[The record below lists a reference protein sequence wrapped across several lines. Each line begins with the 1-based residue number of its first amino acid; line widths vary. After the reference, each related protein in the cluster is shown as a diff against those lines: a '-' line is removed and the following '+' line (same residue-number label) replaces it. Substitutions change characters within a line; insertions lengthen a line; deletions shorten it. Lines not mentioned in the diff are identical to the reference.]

1 MGEVLDN
8 GVADLLAPWLLGGA
22 LILLRLAF
30 MMSLVPALGEREMPG
45 RVRLVMAVVFAVVLD
60 LALGG
65 IAVPI
70 PDDPLVLGLMAA
82 REALYGFG
90 LGFMVHVI
98 IATASTAGAVASMT
112 MGLGMS
118 NMVDPVSGENSLS
131 FGALLSLAAA
141 LMFVTMDGHH
151 IVIGALATH
160 LRGAPVGRLTF
171 GLPTLPTMMEVG
183 NDLVRT
189 SMLLASPAIVVTLLI
204 NVSMGFISRLVPSVN
219 LFGIG
224 LGLLILGAL
233 LAMRQEG
240 HALLRVME
248 IEMERLPDRMF
259 RFAPG
264 S

>member
-1 MGEVLDN
+1 MDAVLDN
-8 GVADLLAPWLLGGA
+8 DVADLLAPWLLGGG

-30 MMSLVPALGEREMPG
+30 MFAMVPAFGEREVPLRI
-45 RVRLVMAVVFAVVLD
+45 RVIFAAVLAVVLD

-65 IAVPI
+65 VYVPI
-70 PDDPLVLGLMAA
+70 PEDPFVLALMAGREAIYGFALGLM
-82 REALYGFG
+82 
-90 LGFMVHVI
+90 VHLI
-98 IATASTAGAVASMT
+98 IAIASTAGAVASMT

-131 FGALLSLAAA
+131 FGALLALGAA
-141 LMFVTMDGHH
+141 LLFVTMDGHH

-160 LRGAPVGRLTF
+160 LRGAPVGRLTL
-171 GLPTLPTMMEVG
+171 GLPTMQTMMEVG
-183 NDLVRT
+183 DNLVRT
-189 SMLLASPAIVVTLLI
+189 AVLLASPAIVVTLLI

-233 LAMRQEG
+233 LALRQEG
-240 HALLRVME
+240 HALLRIVE